1 VDEKHINKGEN
12 MTEEKL
18 FQLLSMTMAIYC
30 ESCKS
35 FQTEEEILAADPAAY
50 PDNFPAA
57 CCKCGSQNI
66 VEIEDTSSPDGEF
79 LLVQTRFHGGGI
91 ISRHTTRESADAA
104 AYRYRSVRSC
114 VCGCCGVLTM
124 DEYADLSEECSNPY
138 RIG

>member
-1 VDEKHINKGEN
+1 
-12 MTEEKL
+12 M
-18 FQLLSMTMAIYC
+18 IYC
-30 ESCKS
+30 ESCRE
-35 FQTEEEILAADPAAY
+35 FQLDAD

-57 CCKCGSQNI
+57 CCVCGSQNI

-91 ISRHTTRESADAA
+91 VSRHATRESALAA
-104 AYRYRSVRSC
+104 AYAYRRDTDC

-124 DEYADLSEECSNPY
+124 DAYAALDEDSPSTNPY